1 MFIYF
6 SDQMSKSKSNKSF
19 KSSLCWLFGEI
30 LHKWVNRSNIV
41 ACPHHHF
48 LLAFNFV
55 HRAPNSVRLRNRN
68 KGTKAPKPFNIY
80 ISTKYEGARR
90 SNNCNKSPK
99 YLKQI
104 VHLHFAGQHIT
115 CFTLLEQEIT
125 LTTFREVLKPF
136 CVELAAHHGFHKRA
150 LSWISGNLNH
160 PWTAAYWLWEA
171 EVGQIGLGCHCCLW
185 LFNCRLPDH
194 GQCQGLGRISRFYI
208 SGDSPHLRGA
218 NWSWKWNLRNHFR
231 IFKVAFPEVTICPP
245 EGSNTAL
252 NYDIL
257 KIR

>member
-6 SDQMSKSKSNKSF
+6 SDQMWKRKSNKSF

-104 VHLHFAGQHIT
+104 VHLHSCRPTYYVFHFVRTGNNFDH
-115 CFTLLEQEIT
+115 LLG
-125 LTTFREVLKPF
+125 
-136 CVELAAHHGFHKRA
+136 GFETI
-150 LSWISGNLNH
+150 LCWTGSP
-160 PWTAAYWLWEA
+160 PW
-171 EVGQIGLGCHCCLW
+171 
-185 LFNCRLPDH
+185 LP
-194 GQCQGLGRISRFYI
+194 
-208 SGDSPHLRGA
+208 
-218 NWSWKWNLRNHFR
+218 
-231 IFKVAFPEVTICPP
+231 
-245 EGSNTAL
+245 
-252 NYDIL
+252 
-257 KIR
+257 